1 MSNKII
7 KKAAACGLS
16 AVMAFGLV
24 AVTEAPKTA
33 NVSAA
38 TKKVKKLSFK
48 KKGYVISASGHWM
61 NAKTRLKFSPKS
73 AKTYKLKY
81 KTSNKKIATIS
92 KNGIIRAKKKGT
104 VTITAIAKNNKKAK
118 ATTKVTVGKVV
129 KTLKFKEGKKKTV
142 TAGKKFTLHPT
153 YSPKKA
159 STKAVTFKSSNKKV
173 ATVTSK
179 GKVTAKKAGKVTI
192 TATCKDA
199 KGKKAKFTVT
209 VKAAPAPA
217 KVVTPETVKPVVKD
231 NTAEYT
237 EYAVVAKSEKGQ
249 NHNIKVTVAKDGTV
263 TATSAKYVVT
273 SDKNATNIV
282 VKDAAGKVIASAT
295 AKDGKY
301 TVKLPADKAKDLT
314 ITQYVAK

>member
-1 MSNKII
+1 
-7 KKAAACGLS
+7 
-16 AVMAFGLV
+16 
-24 AVTEAPKTA
+24 
-33 NVSAA
+33 
-38 TKKVKKLSFK
+38 
-48 KKGYVISASGHWM
+48 M

-129 KTLKFKEGKKKTV
+129 KTLKFKEGKV

-237 EYAVVAKSEKGQ
+237 GLVA
-249 NHNIKVTVAKDGTV
+249 NAD
-263 TATSAKYVVT
+263 KYVLTRGKQKVEI
-273 SDKNATNIV
+273 S
-282 VKDAAGKVIASAT
+282 AAQDILLIQQLDSKHG
-295 AKDGKY
+295 
-301 TVKLPADKAKDLT
+301 KAKKTLH
-314 ITQYVAK
+314 